1 MTLSSVW
8 LEGIQMTEK
17 LVTIVVTT
25 LILLTVAE
33 PAMALAPVAVPEPAT
48 MSLFGLGV
56 AGAFIA
62 RKFIGRK

>member
-1 MTLSSVW
+1 
-8 LEGIQMTEK
+8 MTEK

-33 PAMALAPVAVPEPAT
+33 PAMAVATIAVPEPAT

-62 RKFIGRK
+62 KKFIGRK

>member
-1 MTLSSVW
+1 MGMTSK
-8 LEGIQMTEK
+8 I
-17 LVTIVVTT
+17 VTIMGAT
-25 LILLTVAE
+25 LIFLTVAE
-33 PAMALAPVAVPEPAT
+33 PAMAAVAIQVPEPAT